1 MKIPDLKIP
10 WFWRFFL
17 ACIAA
22 GVVGNIGTCIE
33 AGVLLNPTRAYWYFT
48 GLVIPAGLSIPF
60 GIAIG
65 VLFGVSLYKDELV
78 LPNVRKHMLL
88 YWMYWIVLGGAF
100 ALIGSIPLILLE
112 FFLLIL
118 GGMG

>member
-17 ACIAA
+17 ACITA
-22 GVVGNIGTCIE
+22 GVVGTMGSGIE
-33 AGVLLNPTRAYWYFT
+33 AGVILNWTRADWYFT
-48 GLVIPAGLSIPF
+48 GYVTVVGLSILF
-60 GIAIG
+60 GVAIG

-78 LPNVRKHMLL
+78 LPKVRKHMLL

-100 ALIGSIPLILLE
+100 ALIPSTFLISLTM
-112 FFLLIL
+112 II
-118 GGMG
+118 GMA